1 MTSKATVKDESAEL
15 QYLVDPAEFS
25 DWSGLHAL
33 LQDCF
38 AFMDGRIDPPSS
50 LKRMTPDILREK
62 ARQETLVVVL
72 GDDEIVA
79 CGFLRETQETIY
91 IGKLAVK
98 SAFRERGILRS
109 MVNIAEQHA
118 CERRKA
124 ALELETRVELVENH
138 KTFGA
143 LGFVKTGESSHAGY
157 DRATSITM
165 KKPL

>member
-1 MTSKATVKDESAEL
+1 MTKL
-15 QYLVDPAEFS
+15 RYLVDPAEFS
-25 DWSGLHAL
+25 DWSGLHEL
-33 LQDCF
+33 LKDCF

-50 LKRMTPDILREK
+50 LKQMTPDILREK
-62 ARQETLVVVL
+62 AGEETLVVVL
-72 GDDEIVA
+72 CDDDLVA
-79 CGFLRETQETIY
+79 CGFLRETQEAIY

-98 SAFRERGILRS
+98 PTFRKRGILKS
-109 MVNIAEQHA
+109 MVHVAEQHA
-118 CERRKA
+118 RERRKA
-124 ALELETRVELVENH
+124 ALELEARVELVENH